1 MKLPDFTRD
10 HDLIALKRKMGL
22 EADALGSFSLD
33 YRPSAL
39 TTDELD
45 KRLLLEGVDITIDEI
60 TPLEDG
66 TLIYKGRRVIIYI
79 RDVSAF
85 NPNFNQPRFH
95 IAECKTLEWMREQ
108 NRFGRYVVTTRDD
121 GLFPVNRKGRHN
133 RRELIKLDVCQN
145 CLLNLSFDEFSFS
158 IPRSTRKAI
167 VSRFTIKRFF
177 EIYPRSLLLNH
188 PADDAD
194 TAPVND
200 YTADFPL
207 IAKRIKQQR
216 AWKCDKCS
224 RDLSALTNHK
234 YLHAHHKN
242 GLKYD
247 NGDENLQILCIGCH
261 AEQPQHAHLKNAPD
275 YKEFARRFDIRRL

>member
-1 MKLPDFTRD
+1 LREGFTI
-10 HDLIALKRKMGL
+10 HPIA
-22 EADALGSFSLD
+22 
-33 YRPSAL
+33 
-39 TTDELD
+39 
-45 KRLLLEGVDITIDEI
+45 
-60 TPLEDG
+60 
-66 TLIYKGRRVIIYI
+66 
-79 RDVSAF
+79 
-85 NPNFNQPRFH
+85 QPRH
-95 IAECKTLEWMREQ
+95 RSRVNSLAEHHAPCALCFRQLDLSSYECTTLGRMRGQ
-108 NRFGRYVVTTRDD
+108 NRFGRYVVATRDD
-121 GLFPVNRKGRHN
+121 GLFPVNRKGRHS

-158 IPRSTRKAI
+158 APWSTRKSI

-177 EIYPRSLLLNH
+177 EIYPKSLLLNY
-188 PADDAD
+188 PSDDAD
-194 TAPVND
+194 TAPIND

-216 AWKCDKCS
+216 AWKCDICF
-224 RDLSALTNHK
+224 RNLSAPANHK

-261 AEQPQHAHLKNAPD
+261 AKQPQHAHLKNTPD